1 MVEKLGRNRRLERS
15 CIIELRFLRRAQ
27 GGAERHAPQVWL
39 DKPARPG
46 RPAIC
51 ARPLETIFGG
61 RKPAHRRF
69 RLQGVRARRLKKSGP
84 PGEGRPSLGHLAC

>member
-1 MVEKLGRNRRLERS
+1 MVKELGRDRRLERS

-27 GGAERHAPQVWL
+27 GEAARHAPQVRL

-51 ARPLETIFGG
+51 ARALETIFGG
-61 RKPAHRRF
+61 RKPA
-69 RLQGVRARRLKKSGP
+69 
-84 PGEGRPSLGHLAC
+84 